1 MSQATPT
8 PALSVDALI
17 PLVYRELRAVAR
29 RERLR
34 VSAGE
39 TLLTTALVHEAYLRL
54 REHPALPSR
63 ADFLRLSAVAM
74 RRVLV
79 DRVREQMAA
88 KRGGGAA
95 HLSLDQLDEQAG
107 ELVIEDG
114 ERLLGVESALQRL
127 SAIDLRLVEVVEC
140 RFFAGY
146 TEPETAE
153 ALGIS
158 ERSVQR
164 HWALARAWLKTEMA
178 V

>member
-1 MSQATPT
+1 MT
-8 PALSVDALI
+8 PATEAEGLSVDALM

-34 VSAGE
+34 VAAGE

-63 ADFLRLSAVAM
+63 GDFLRLSAVAM
-74 RRVLV
+74 RRVLI
-79 DRVREQMAA
+79 DRVREQLAD
-88 KRGGGAA
+88 KRGAGAP
-95 HLSLDQLDEQAG
+95 HLPLEAAG
-107 ELVIEDG
+107 ELVVEDG
-114 ERLLGVESALQRL
+114 ERLLGVESALQKL
-127 SAIDLRLVEVVEC
+127 AAIDPKLVEVVEC

-178 V
+178 A

>member
-1 MSQATPT
+1 MTDATETT
-8 PALSVDALI
+8 PRLSVDSLI

-39 TLLTTALVHEAYLRL
+39 TLMTTALVHEAYLRL
-54 REHPALPSR
+54 REHLALAGR

-74 RRVLV
+74 RRVLI
-79 DRVREQMAA
+79 DRVREQLAD
-88 KRGGGAA
+88 KRGSGAL
-95 HLSLDQLDEQAG
+95 HLPLEEAG
-107 ELVIEDG
+107 DLVVEDG
-114 ERLLGVESALQRL
+114 ERLLGVESALQKL
-127 SAIDLRLVEVVEC
+127 AAIDPRLVEVVEC

-146 TEPETAE
+146 TERETAE

-178 V
+178 A

>member
-1 MSQATPT
+1 MTDATHP
-8 PALSVDALI
+8 PSLSVDALM

-54 REHPALPSR
+54 REHAALPSR

-79 DRVREQMAA
+79 DRVREQLAQ
-88 KRGGGAA
+88 KRGGGAP
-95 HLSLDQLDEQAG
+95 HLSLDEADG
-107 ELVIEDG
+107 LVVEDG
-114 ERLLGVESALQRL
+114 DRLLAVESALLRL
-127 SAIDLRLVEVVEC
+127 AAIDPRLVEVVEC

-178 V
+178 A

>member
-1 MSQATPT
+1 MTDATET
-8 PALSVDALI
+8 PPLSVDSLT

-39 TLLTTALVHEAYLRL
+39 TLMTTALVHEAYLRL
-54 REHPALPSR
+54 REHPALSSR

-74 RRVLV
+74 RRVLI
-79 DRVREQMAA
+79 DRVREQLAD
-88 KRGGGAA
+88 KRGAGAP
-95 HLSLDQLDEQAG
+95 HLSLDEAG
-107 ELVIEDG
+107 DLVVEDG
-114 ERLLGVESALQRL
+114 ERLLGVESALRKL
-127 SAIDLRLVEVVEC
+127 ATIDPKLVEVVEC

-164 HWALARAWLKTEMA
+164 HWALARAWLKSEM
-178 V
+178 VV

>member
-1 MSQATPT
+1 MTDATESER
-8 PALSVDALI
+8 LSVDNLM
-17 PLVYRELRAVAR
+17 PLVYRELRTLAR

-34 VSAGE
+34 ASAGE

-54 REHPALPSR
+54 RDHPALPSR
-63 ADFLRLSAVAM
+63 GDFLRLSAVAM

-79 DRVREQMAA
+79 DRVREQVAE
-88 KRGGGAA
+88 KRGGGAP
-95 HLSLDQLDEQAG
+95 HLSLEEAG
-107 ELVIEDG
+107 ELVVEDG
-114 ERLLGVESALQRL
+114 DRLLIVESALQKL
-127 SAIDLRLVEVVEC
+127 ASIDPRLVEVVEC

-164 HWALARAWLKTEMA
+164 YWALARAWLKTEMA
-178 V
+178 D